1 MNEIQTIPLEF
12 GYKGKRDYL
21 QGPDMYNAIM
31 EYLRRVAPQHL
42 RGPVKMVMHDFS
54 HNQCDMVYSIGQNR
68 CPRPDNAR
76 LEFYI
81 SDNISGWLKETDRLV
96 LVRRPYPEEEIVAK
110 SRVEG
115 QTVLAVSD
123 ASFSFS
129 AIEVL
134 VSLTKRLHLIVRS
147 GAARWALTRLEL
159 LRPLQDSDSECLQV
173 ELLQALG
180 NRLTKS
186 AVRVGNVPLGH
197 IFFSAVGA

>member
-1 MNEIQTIPLEF
+1 MTEIQTIPLEF

-21 QGPDMYNAIM
+21 QGPDMYNAII
-31 EYLRRVAPQHL
+31 EYVRRVAPQHL

-54 HNQCDMVYSIGQNR
+54 HNQCDMVYSIGKDR

-96 LVRRPYPEEEIVAK
+96 LARRPYPEEEIVEK
-110 SRVEG
+110 SRIEG
-115 QTVLAVSD
+115 QTILVVSD
-123 ASFSFS
+123 ALFSFS

-147 GAARWALTRLEL
+147 GAARWAITRLEL
-159 LRPLQDSDSECLQV
+159 QRPLENSDSELLQV
-173 ELLQALG
+173 ELLQTLG

-186 AVRVGNVPLGH
+186 AVRIGNVPLGH
-197 IFFSAVGA
+197 IFFSAVGS